1 MNVYTS
7 QRQETPITGFNHVIN
22 GYKKGRAFQ
31 FTAKVLLLQR
41 IATLPSSPAETVSVS
56 TANEA
61 GIASQS
67 CLTESHQYT
76 GLLQS

>member
-1 MNVYTS
+1 MG
-7 QRQETPITGFNHVIN
+7 I
-22 GYKKGRAFQ
+22 KKWRAFQ

-41 IATLPSSPAETVSVS
+41 MVILPSFPAETVSVS
-56 TANEA
+56 ITNEA

-67 CLTESHQYT
+67 CLTENHQYT